1 MAQWKISSRQAA
13 CSICSHEF
21 ADGERHHSMVSFTE
35 ELVQRGDYCQSC
47 WEKGGTE
54 LQQAPLTQPPAGE
67 SRAEP
72 LAEGRVDAEAETGI
86 EAEADGEGETAG
98 ETAGETTGD
107 ATGAAT
113 GAAATSDE
121 SPDGAISKAEP
132 HRFWWSTH
140 HQAKAPKTL
149 QMDMDALQ
157 RLFLELSDRE
167 ETQLRELR
175 YVLCLLLMRKK
186 RVKLER
192 ILRDESG
199 ESFIVRRPKLD
210 DRYTVE
216 VFDFTPE
223 RMAEV
228 RAHLQ
233 AIFDGESGDDSLAQ
247 AARGEEPDESTEEL
261 AEPIAE

>member
-1 MAQWKISSRQAA
+1 
-13 CSICSHEF
+13 
-21 ADGERHHSMVSFTE
+21 
-35 ELVQRGDYCQSC
+35 
-47 WEKGGTE
+47 

-72 LAEGRVDAEAETGI
+72 LAEGRVDAEAEAGI
-86 EAEADGEGETAG
+86 EAEADGEGET
-98 ETAGETTGD
+98 TGETTGD
-107 ATGAAT
+107 AT

>member
-1 MAQWKISSRQAA
+1 MAQWKISGRQAA

-21 ADGERHHSMVSFTE
+21 EDGERHHSMVSFTE
-35 ELVQRGDYCQSC
+35 ELVQRGDYCQTC

-54 LQQAPLTQPPAGE
+54 LQLNPPTQTPQGE
-67 SRAEP
+67 SEAEA
-72 LAEGRVDAEAETGI
+72 LAEGKVDAEAETSVDGGADTAV
-86 EAEADGEGETAG
+86 EAQ
-98 ETAGETTGD
+98 
-107 ATGAAT
+107 
-113 GAAATSDE
+113 GAAATPE
-121 SPDGAISKAEP
+121 EGLGGAISKAEP

-167 ETQLRELR
+167 ETKLRELR

-192 ILRDESG
+192 ILRDASG

-228 RAHLQ
+228 REHLQ
-233 AIFDGESGDDSLAQ
+233 AIFDGVSGDDSLAQ
-247 AARGEEPDESTEEL
+247 AARGEEPGESAEEL